1 MTDPLIGSLL
11 RAVEASPQD
20 VPLRLHLAA
29 LLLDAGRGAE
39 AVQHC
44 AVALQHEPDSE
55 RARELMARALG
66 GPASPAPNPA
76 PPSPGAATG
85 GASKSR

>member
-66 GPASPAPNPA
+66 GPDAPAASAT
-76 PPSPGAATG
+76 PSPPAVP
-85 GASKSR
+85 ASAG